1 MMLQIAQRIGI
12 PFALLFLAGLYFLE
26 VMGGKAQDL
35 MLIKPVFYLMV
46 LLFCINAVTDMRD
59 ILKQKDHIVSAK
71 ADPLTKILP
80 FAGLAILLVAGLPY
94 AGFCVS
100 SIVFL
105 FLVLFMF
112 KVESKAVLVLMPLIV
127 STVLYLLFVYAFGV
141 ELPVGFLDII

>member
-12 PFALLFLAGLYFLE
+12 PFILLFLAAVYFLE
-26 VMGGKAQDL
+26 VKGGKAQDL

-46 LLFCINAVTDMRD
+46 LLFCVNAITDLRD
-59 ILKQKDHIVSAK
+59 IMRQKGRILSAK
-71 ADPLTKILP
+71 ADPLTRILP
-80 FAGLAILLVAGLPY
+80 FAGLAIFLVAVLPY
-94 AGFCVS
+94 AGFCIS

-127 STVLYLLFVYAFGV
+127 STVLYFLFVYAFGV
-141 ELPVGFLDII
+141 ELPVGFLGI